1 MHSLCE
7 IFFEKHEIPSNG
19 GLLNKQVLAQQSRFW
34 TFSKSGPDTK
44 IQCIS

>member
-19 GLLNKQVLAQQSRFW
+19 GLWNKQVLAQQSRFGRQPEPQ
-34 TFSKSGPDTK
+34 TLDL
-44 IQCIS
+44 